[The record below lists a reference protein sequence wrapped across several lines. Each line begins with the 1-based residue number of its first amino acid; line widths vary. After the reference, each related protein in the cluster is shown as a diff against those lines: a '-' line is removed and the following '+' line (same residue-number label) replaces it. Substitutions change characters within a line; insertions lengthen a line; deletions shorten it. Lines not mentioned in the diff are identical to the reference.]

1 MLRFT
6 RLTFVDW
13 QLPLAQFLTR
23 GVPGWQLTVRKQ
35 NSEARRCGTRGAP
48 EVLDFTLFM
57 SSVQVAGVEGAADV
71 PEVAVVEL
79 EAVADVPAEVEAA
92 GAVDEAAGVAPVAEA
107 LAGVP
112 GEEALAAVSQ
122 DVAAAWGERRP

>member
-13 QLPLAQFLTR
+13 QLPLALFLTR

-57 SSVQVAGVEGAADV
+57 SSVQVAGAEGAADV
-71 PEVAVVEL
+71 REAVVEL